1 MKTLRIDGLHPE
13 WATVLEPASEAI
25 KALDDFLTE
34 ESNAGR
40 DFFPKPEQIF
50 RALSR
55 PVSQTKVLIIGQDPY
70 PTPGHAMGLS
80 FAVESG
86 VRPLPRSLSNVY
98 RELTDDLGIPP
109 AIHGD
114 LAAWSDQGVLLLN
127 RVLSVQQGMA
137 GSHRGRGW
145 EAVTDTAITALVTS
159 GAPFVAILWGQ
170 DAQKLR
176 PLLGETPI
184 IASAHPSPLS
194 ATRGFW
200 GSRPFSR
207 ANAMLSAMGQSPID
221 WRLV

>member
-176 PLLGETPI
+176 PLLGETSI

>member
-1 MKTLRIDGLHPE
+1 M
-13 WATVLEPASEAI
+13 LEPASEAI

>member
-1 MKTLRIDGLHPE
+1 M
-13 WATVLEPASEAI
+13 LEPASEAI

-176 PLLGETPI
+176 PLLGETSI